1 MREEL
6 DRIDWGRL
14 EHAYGSAKDV
24 PGLIRDLTARSR
36 KRRERALYE
45 LFGNIHHQGTVYSAT
60 APAVPFLAELVRS
73 EETDARVRV
82 ELTWLLEAIA
92 GGSSYLDA
100 HRPLI
105 EQDGETVDEDDL
117 AQELEWVRAA
127 REAVGAELPSLAPLI
142 SAGGEELSL
151 SVAILAARFP
161 DEAER
166 TLPLVRRAHEAAS
179 IPARSQTLALVR
191 LLLQDRSAG
200 LLEEVRSAPEEH
212 ADPDLLLQAL
222 PALERGQT
230 PEEAYSLL
238 EDLTGAALR
247 GWDES

>member
-24 PGLIRDLTARSR
+24 PGLIRDLTSRSGG
-36 KRRERALYE
+36 RRERALYE

-73 EETDARVRV
+73 EDTDGRVRV
-82 ELTWLLEAIA
+82 ELTWLLQAIA

-100 HRPLI
+100 HGAARDAVGVELASITPLI
-105 EQDGETVDEDDL
+105 GT
-117 AQELEWVRAA
+117 
-127 REAVGAELPSLAPLI
+127 GTP
-142 SAGGEELSL
+142 ELSL
-151 SVAILAARFP
+151 SVAALAAYFP
-161 DEAER
+161 EHAER
-166 TLPLVRRAHEAAS
+166 ALPLVRRAQNSTSDPAS
-179 IPARSQTLALVR
+179 RRLLALVR
-191 LLLQDRSAG
+191 LLLQDRSAE
-200 LLEEVRSAPEEH
+200 LLEEVRSAPEED
-212 ADPDLLLQAL
+212 ADPDLLLEAL
-222 PALERGQT
+222 PALGRGKT
-230 PEEAYSLL
+230 PEEAYALL